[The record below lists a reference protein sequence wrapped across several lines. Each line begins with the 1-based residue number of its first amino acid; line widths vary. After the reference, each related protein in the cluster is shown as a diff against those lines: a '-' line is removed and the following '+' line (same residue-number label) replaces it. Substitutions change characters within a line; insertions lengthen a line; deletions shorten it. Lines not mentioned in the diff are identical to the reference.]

1 MKCMKVLLL
10 FFLASVM
17 YTVLGDIISDTS
29 KISISEQYGSI
40 DTTKGANKPNI
51 PQPPI
56 SPD

>member
-1 MKCMKVLLL
+1 MKVLLL
-10 FFLASVM
+10 FFLASVI